1 MGKENTFCSYKTYFI
16 VGGNTDSPSEMLSI
30 DRRIETYRRLL
41 AAAHMNPHPEK
52 EEQNRQL
59 TMLTHMFTLLL
70 AQKAREKA
78 VHDIC
83 DDDGC
88 NTQYTRSSQTDDSR
102 PRICIGDI
110 LK

>member
-1 MGKENTFCSYKTYFI
+1 LEGIRTP
-16 VGGNTDSPSEMLSI
+16 PSKMLSI

-59 TMLTHMFTLLL
+59 TMLTHMFKLLL

-88 NTQYTRSSQTDDSR
+88 DTKHARAGETDDSR
-102 PRICIGDI
+102 PGVCVGNI
-110 LK
+110 LQKKVAGC